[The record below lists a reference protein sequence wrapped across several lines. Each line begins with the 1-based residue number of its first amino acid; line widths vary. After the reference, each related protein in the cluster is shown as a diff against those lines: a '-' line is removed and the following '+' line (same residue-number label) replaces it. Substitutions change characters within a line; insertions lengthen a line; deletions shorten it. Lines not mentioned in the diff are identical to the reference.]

1 MQKKHR
7 NLSSNR
13 KLLCFLRSESNY
25 ATLFI
30 TCWCPCWLAAGPV
43 LMTCF
48 STVTSESVRSDEWR
62 METASLGQPSC
73 RWLAIHFAS
82 TTASSA
88 GLGHFKRWVTGR
100 RRLLRRNAVAIDV
113 AGYNISTLKNSR
125 HRKAFGARSLP
136 QFLTFG
142 EFFTLFIHSFIGRLS
157 SLELELPTSP
167 GVFVLYRLWG
177 LLFFSCIP
185 TTTAVWDFDN
195 IIG

>member
-13 KLLCFLRSESNY
+13 KLLCFLRSESKY
-25 ATLFI
+25 TTLFI

-43 LMTCF
+43 LMICF

-62 METASLGQPSC
+62 METASLGPAFC

-136 QFLTFG
+136 QFLTSASS
-142 EFFTLFIHSFIGRLS
+142 LRYSFIHSLDDH
-157 SLELELPTSP
+157 P
-167 GVFVLYRLWG
+167 LWG
-177 LLFFSCIP
+177 CHRLQESFCPLPSLRQAYFSSVI
-185 TTTAVWDFDN
+185 
-195 IIG
+195 